1 MTARETRGDREQR
14 VNIVDVNGEMLKE
27 GHMRSKET
35 MYHNGAR
42 APLSWECCFF
52 SLFPPLMIGL
62 YSVAGRFY

>member
-35 MYHNGAR
+35 MYHNGER
-42 APLSWECCFF
+42 APLSWGCFF
-52 SLFPPLMIGL
+52 FPC
-62 YSVAGRFY
+62 SFR